1 MATHHEESNSQA
13 GAASHVE
20 PVVCLLSAV
29 LLLSTVPILTKYV
42 FQHSTVDPLG
52 MALVR
57 VMTGFFFL
65 FAITL
70 AQDIRGLSALT
81 AGDVFRL
88 TLLGGLGVGSYVIAA
103 WGLQLTSATHYI
115 LIYSM
120 VSPLTAL
127 LSVLLGKSQSCP
139 LKLAGIALSLT
150 GCGIAM
156 SDKLGD
162 FQADFGLG
170 DLLIFLFTIMMA
182 AHLAWSSNIV
192 KRFGAMTANTVMF
205 GSSALFLLFGASVWG
220 QPPTDDFSLT
230 LVSSMLY
237 IGVAT
242 ASVFLLRYRALQ
254 TICPATVAVY
264 QNLAPVGAILFAHV
278 YLGET
283 IQFGTVVG
291 GAIILLG
298 AEMVRR
304 SSQPQLATSHPCVTP
319 CAISAACHR
328 AYPQQPNP

>member
-1 MATHHEESNSQA
+1 M
-13 GAASHVE
+13 V
-20 PVVCLLSAV
+20 
-29 LLLSTVPILTKYV
+29 
-42 FQHSTVDPLG
+42 
-52 MALVR
+52 
-57 VMTGFFFL
+57 
-65 FAITL
+65 
-70 AQDIRGLSALT
+70 
-81 AGDVFRL
+81 
-88 TLLGGLGVGSYVIAA
+88 AA

-127 LSVLLGKSQSCP
+127 LSVLLGKSHSCP
-139 LKLAGIALSLT
+139 LKLAGIALSLA

-156 SDKLGD
+156 SDELGD

-170 DLLIFLFTIMMA
+170 DLLILLFTVMIA
-182 AHLAWSSNIV
+182 AHLAWSANIV
-192 KRFGAMTANTVMF
+192 KRFGSMTANTVMF

-230 LVSSMLY
+230 LVSAMFY

-264 QNLAPVGAILFAHV
+264 QNLAPVCAILFTHT
-278 YLGET
+278 YLSET
-283 IQFGTVVG
+283 IQPGTVVG
-291 GAIILLG
+291 GAIILFG

-304 SSQPQLATSHPCVTP
+304 SSQSQLAVSHRCATP
-319 CAISAACHR
+319 CAIGAVCHR
-328 AYPQQPNP
+328 APLQ

>member
-1 MATHHEESNSQA
+1 MAMPHKESNSPP
-13 GAASHVE
+13 GATPHLE
-20 PVVCLLSAV
+20 PFVCLFSAV
-29 LLLSTVPILTKYV
+29 LLLSTVPTLTKYV

-70 AQDIRGLSALT
+70 AQDLRGLSALT

-103 WGLQLTSATHYI
+103 WGLQLTSVTHYI
-115 LIYSM
+115 LIYSL

-127 LSVLLGKSQSCP
+127 FSVLQKKILSSP
-139 LKLAGIALSLT
+139 LKMTGITVSLV
-150 GCGIAM
+150 GGGIAM
-156 SDKLGD
+156 SGKLEN
-162 FQADFGLG
+162 FQTDLGLG
-170 DLLIFLFTIMMA
+170 DLLILLFTIMMA

-220 QPPTDDFSLT
+220 HSPTDDVSIP
-230 LVSSMLY
+230 LVSSVFY

-264 QNLAPVGAILFAHV
+264 QNLTPVCGIFFAHLC
-278 YLGET
+278 LGES
-283 IQFGTVVG
+283 IQLSSMVG

-304 SSQPQLATSHPCVTP
+304 P
-319 CAISAACHR
+319 
-328 AYPQQPNP
+328 

>member
-1 MATHHEESNSQA
+1 MAMPPEESNSPS
-13 GAASHVE
+13 GAAPHIE
-20 PVVCLLSAV
+20 PFICLLSAV
-29 LLLSTVPILTKYV
+29 LLLSTVPTLTKYV
-42 FQHSTVDPLG
+42 FQHSAVDPLG

-57 VMTGFFFL
+57 VMAGFFFL

-70 AQDIRGLSALT
+70 AQDLRGLSALT

-103 WGLQLTSATHYI
+103 WGIQLTSVTHYI
-115 LIYSM
+115 LIYSL

-127 LSVLLGKSQSCP
+127 LSVLLGKSHGCS
-139 LKLAGIALSLT
+139 LKMIGIAISLV

-156 SDKLGD
+156 LDKLD
-162 FQADFGLG
+162 NFQTDFGLG
-170 DLLIFLFTIMMA
+170 DLLILVFTIMMA
-182 AHLAWSSNIV
+182 AHLAWSANIV

-220 QPPTDDFSLT
+220 HPPTDDLSLP
-230 LVSSMLY
+230 LVSSMFY

-264 QNLAPVGAILFAHV
+264 QNLAPVGGILFAHV
-278 YLGET
+278 GLGEP
-283 IQFGTVVG
+283 IQLSTMVG
-291 GAIILLG
+291 GGIILLG

-304 SSQPQLATSHPCVTP
+304 SSQSQLTTSHLCVTR
-319 CAISAACHR
+319 CVISAACHR
-328 AYPQQPNP
+328 ASPNQLKP